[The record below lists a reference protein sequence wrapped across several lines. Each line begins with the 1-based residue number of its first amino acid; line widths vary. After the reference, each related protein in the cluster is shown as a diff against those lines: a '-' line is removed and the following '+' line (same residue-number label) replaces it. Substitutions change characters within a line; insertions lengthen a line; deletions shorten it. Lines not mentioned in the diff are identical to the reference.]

1 MIAKTRTSVRLTEAP
16 AEGIFFGLYTRTFI
30 RVLEGIKKG
39 RISMNTALEF
49 LVFLLPFDLGIRA
62 AKASHQRF
70 MNLVSEK
77 SIAAKIRAAVFMVL
91 GFGIQ
96 LAIFIWAT
104 IFSGLSESFLELFN
118 NSRPISSAELAMLLV
133 VVYFVS
139 WITNF
144 VILSLYRFLSN

>member
-1 MIAKTRTSVRLTEAP
+1 
-16 AEGIFFGLYTRTFI
+16 
-30 RVLEGIKKG
+30 
-39 RISMNTALEF
+39 MNTALEF
-49 LVFLLPFDLGIRA
+49 LVFLLSSDLGIRA
-62 AKASHQRF
+62 AKASHQRL

>member
-1 MIAKTRTSVRLTEAP
+1 
-16 AEGIFFGLYTRTFI
+16 
-30 RVLEGIKKG
+30 
-39 RISMNTALEF
+39 MNTALEF

-104 IFSGLSESFLELFN
+104 IFSGLSESFFELLN
-118 NSRPISSAELAMLLV
+118 SSRPISSAEFAMLLV

-139 WITNF
+139 WVMNF
-144 VILSLYRFLSN
+144 VILLLFRLLSNWRHRDTI

>member
-1 MIAKTRTSVRLTEAP
+1 
-16 AEGIFFGLYTRTFI
+16 
-30 RVLEGIKKG
+30 
-39 RISMNTALEF
+39 MNTALEF

-104 IFSGLSESFLELFN
+104 IFSGLSESFFELLN
-118 NSRPISSAELAMLLV
+118 SSRPISSAEFAMLLV

-139 WITNF
+139 VSYTHLD
-144 VILSLYRFLSN
+144 VYKRQAEQHHAYRPLSGAADA